1 MDINMKNPAISILV
15 PVYNVEPYLSRCIDS
30 VLSQDFQ
37 DWEMILVDDGSPDK
51 CGEICDKYAK
61 KYPDKIKVI
70 HKENGGL
77 ISARYC
83 GVKEAT
89 GNFYIFLDSDDT
101 LKPQAIST
109 LYKHIKSGDYDIVR
123 GMAVRIDINGVESP
137 LEMYKISRGV
147 ISGKGKF
154 SEALYKG
161 EVAPYLWGS
170 IYKASLFNDKVY
182 QTTIKNKINVGEDWV
197 TNMIISL
204 NVEKCLFVSDIVY
217 NYYNNSSSY
226 MSSYVMSNEYLDK
239 ISLILNEYHIY
250 NNEDIKKYRPIKESL
265 DYIKSFFIPEL
276 KFSNDKYI
284 YVKSVLKNHQ
294 NGEQIR
300 RHINKRFLYFFNN
313 KLVYRIYTEVYR
325 SLFYILKLKFKTR
338 KIIY

>member
-1 MDINMKNPAISILV
+1 MKKEISILV
-15 PVYNVEPYLSRCIDS
+15 PIYNVEKYLSRCIES
-30 VLSQDFQ
+30 VLSQDFT
-37 DWEMILVDDGSPDK
+37 DYELILVDDGSPDK
-51 CGEICDKYAK
+51 SGYICDEYAK
-61 KYPDKIKVI
+61 KYPDRIKVI
-70 HKENGGL
+70 HKKNGGL

-89 GNFYIFLDSDDT
+89 GNYYIFLDSDDT

-109 LYKHIKSGDYDIVR
+109 LYEYIKSGGYDIVR
-123 GMAVRIDINGVESP
+123 GMAVKVDMNGKEYP
-137 LEMYKISRGV
+137 LEKYNISKGE

-170 IYKASLFNDKVY
+170 IYRASLFNDEVY
-182 QTTIKNKINVGEDWV
+182 QTTIKKKINVGEDWV

-204 NVEKCLFVSDIVY
+204 KVEKCLIVSDIVY

-239 ISLILNEYHIY
+239 IYLILNEYHIY
-250 NNEDIKKYRPIKESL
+250 NNENIKKYRPIKESL

-276 KFSNDKYI
+276 KFSNDKYM
-284 YVKSVLKNHQ
+284 YVKSVLKSHHDR
-294 NGEQIR
+294 EKIE

-313 KLVYRIYTEVYR
+313 KYIYRIYVEVYR
-325 SLFYILKLKFKTR
+325 LLFYILKLKFKAR